1 MDKKSVLE
9 RVEVLIVVVWYKVG
23 RRLEEAVSLKDKADE
38 GGTKTKTS
46 LEISNILCRRYMEM
60 RGEERRL
67 GFERGF

>member
-1 MDKKSVLE
+1 ME
-9 RVEVLIVVVWYKVG
+9 
-23 RRLEEAVSLKDKADE
+23 RLEEAASLKDKADE